1 MENTEKKN
9 KVLTRGLSYLLVA
22 TITAAITLGLAA
34 CTFFGPQITLPEG
47 YSKLD
52 YLKAILET
60 YYIDIDDVDMGKVED
75 AAAGAM
81 VDALGDRWSYYV
93 SAEEYASLK
102 EQNANSYVGIGVTVQ
117 AREDEQGFTI
127 TQVEPGGSAQAGGV
141 MPGDILI
148 AADGTS
154 FIGADVS
161 EAGKIIKGAAGTKVS
176 VTVMR
181 DGVEM
186 TFELTRQVIRTVVA
200 EGVML
205 EGNVGLIS
213 INNFNDRCFQETKAA
228 IESLL
233 EQGATS
239 LIFDLRNNPGGYKH
253 ELVKLL
259 DYLLP
264 EGDLFHSVDYTGKK
278 ETDTSDASC
287 LKMPMAVLINKN
299 SYSAAEFFAA
309 ALNEYD
315 WAIVAGD
322 PTSGKGNFQ
331 YTFDLPDGSGVGLS
345 VGKYYTP
352 NGVSL
357 AEQGGLI
364 PEVLVEIDDEL
375 AAKIYA
381 DLVPPAED
389 PQIQA
394 AVKALTESAAG
405 TN

>member
-1 MENTEKKN
+1 MEKKN
-9 KVLTRGLSYLLVA
+9 KVLTKALSYVLVVV
-22 TITAAITLGLAA
+22 ITVAVTLGLAA
-34 CTFFGPQITLPEG
+34 CTIYGPTVTLPQG

-52 YLKAILET
+52 YLKALLEA

-75 AAAGAM
+75 AAASAM

-93 SAEEYASLK
+93 SAEEYAALK

-117 AREDEQGFTI
+117 VREDGQGFDV
-127 TQVEPGGSAQAGGV
+127 TQVEPGGSAQAGGIQ
-141 MPGDILI
+141 PGDVLI
-148 AADGTS
+148 AAEGTS
-154 FIGADVS
+154 FIDADIN
-161 EAGKIIKGAAGTKVS
+161 EASKIIKGKAGTKVS
-176 VTVMR
+176 VTVLR
-181 DGVEM
+181 NGEEL
-186 TFELTRQVIRTVVA
+186 TFTLTRQVIRTQVA
-200 EGVML
+200 AGEML
-205 EGNVGLIS
+205 EGNIGLVS
-213 INNFNDRCFQETKAA
+213 INNFNDRCAQETKAA
-228 IESLL
+228 IESLI

-253 ELVKLL
+253 ELVNIL

-264 EGDLFHSVDYTGKK
+264 EGDLFHSVDYSGKR
-278 ETDTSDASC
+278 ETDTSDAKC
-287 LKMPMAVLINKN
+287 LQMPMAVLINKN

-309 ALNEYD
+309 ALEEYN
-315 WAIVAGD
+315 WATVVGD

-357 AEQGGLI
+357 AEQGGLV
-364 PEVLVEIDDEL
+364 PEVLVEISDEL

-394 AVKALTESAAG
+394 AVKVLTEG
-405 TN
+405 TK

>member
-1 MENTEKKN
+1 MEKKN
-9 KVLTRGLSYLLVA
+9 KVLTKALSYVLVVV
-22 TITAAITLGLAA
+22 ITVAVTLGLAA
-34 CTFFGPQITLPEG
+34 CTIYGPTVTLPQG

-52 YLKAILET
+52 YLKALLEA

-75 AAAGAM
+75 AAASAM

-93 SAEEYASLK
+93 SAEEYAALK

-117 AREDEQGFTI
+117 VREDGQGFDV
-127 TQVEPGGSAQAGGV
+127 TQVEPGGSAQAGGIQ
-141 MPGDILI
+141 PGDVLI
-148 AADGTS
+148 AAEGTS
-154 FIGADVS
+154 FIDADIN
-161 EAGKIIKGAAGTKVS
+161 EASKIIKGKAGTKVS
-176 VTVMR
+176 VTVLR
-181 DGVEM
+181 NGEEL
-186 TFELTRQVIRTVVA
+186 TFTLTRQVIRTQVA
-200 EGVML
+200 AGEML
-205 EGNVGLIS
+205 EGNIGLVS
-213 INNFNDRCFQETKAA
+213 INNFNDRCAQETKAA
-228 IESLL
+228 IESLI

-253 ELVKLL
+253 ELVNIL

-264 EGDLFHSVDYTGKK
+264 EGDLFHSVDYSGKK
-278 ETDTSDASC
+278 ETDTSDAKC
-287 LKMPMAVLINKN
+287 LQMPMAVLINKN

-309 ALNEYD
+309 ALEEYN
-315 WAIVAGD
+315 WATVVGD

-357 AEQGGLI
+357 AEQGGLQ
-364 PEVLVEIDDEL
+364 PKVLVEISDEL

-394 AVKALTESAAG
+394 AVKVLTEG
-405 TN
+405 TK